1 MVQQKRRS
9 YIGLNDES
17 VRKRLATTRPSERSD
32 IGHVWREQK
41 RLSQERWQLGPE
53 EESLFSELISVV
65 KKKTATIKSKVNKT
79 NKKTTKLK
87 LNKAV
92 LSRFN
97 FKKKRTNVL
106 GVLAFV
112 FLAGYIVIGSNN
124 RGNDSPQSL
133 GASSV
138 AGSDGPAA
146 DDGKT
151 DEKPTFAVLYP
162 ADKKELVAVTRKTPN
177 GQLLHTYKDT
187 VEGIEVEVTQQELP
201 ESFKSAPNVELEKIA
216 KNFQATDII
225 QIDEAF
231 VYHGLDEK
239 TRVQS
244 LFTIKN
250 DTLIS
255 IRSAEKLLDDT
266 WAAYILSLAPAAE
279 D

>member
-1 MVQQKRRS
+1 MKDRERR
-9 YIGLNDES
+9 INLGDQT
-17 VRKRLATTRPSERSD
+17 VRGRLSTSRPVERRD

-41 RLSQERWQLGPE
+41 RLSQERWELGPE
-53 EESLFSELISVV
+53 KEPLFGEVFSTI
-65 KKKTATIKSKVNKT
+65 KKKTATFKSKVKKSK
-79 NKKTTKLK
+79 KKTTIQKLEK
-87 LNKAV
+87 GVIYRLRLNKKSSMLIGLV
-92 LSRFN
+92 II
-97 FKKKRTNVL
+97 
-106 GVLAFV
+106 
-112 FLAGYIVIGSNN
+112 FLAGFTLVIGDKNK
-124 RGNDSPQSL
+124 GDSPKSL
-133 GASSV
+133 GATSVSSIDNS
-138 AGSDGPAA
+138 AS

-151 DEKPTFAVLYP
+151 DEKPTFNILYP
-162 ADKKELVAVTRKTPN
+162 ADKKDLVAVTRKTPN

-187 VEGIEVEVTQQELP
+187 LEGIEVEVTQQELP

-250 DTLIS
+250 NTLIS

-266 WAAYILSLAPAAE
+266 WAAYILSLSLISQ
-279 D
+279 